1 MQHTTKRRIKY
12 NTVGDEVLDEVVDE
26 VTFSAGDKV
35 VSVAGIEAGIEAVG
49 NKIVALGLTRFGY
62 SMSEG
67 SSGPKHFSS
76 LLSGKFSQVN
86 ISGHWY

>member
-35 VSVAGIEAGIEAVG
+35 VSVAGIEAVG
-49 NKIVALGLTRFGY
+49 NEIVALGLTRFGY

>member
-1 MQHTTKRRIKY
+1 MQHTTKRGIKY
-12 NTVGDEVLDEVVDE
+12 NTVYVGDEVVDEVVDE

-35 VSVAGIEAGIEAVG
+35 VSVACIEAVG
-49 NKIVALGLTRFGY
+49 NEIVALGLTRFGY